1 MHGWVILDKPQ
12 GMTSTQ
18 AVGVVRRLYDAQKAG
33 HAGTLD
39 PLATGVL
46 PIALGEATKTVP
58 FAVDGEKAYRFTVR
72 WGAGTNTDD
81 AEGEIVE
88 TSAVR
93 PSRGDIE
100 GLLGQFIG
108 DILQIPPVFSALKID
123 GERAYD
129 LARSGEVVELQA
141 RPVAIDRFELMDM
154 PDADTAVFEAACGKG
169 TYVRALARD
178 LGRQLGCFGHVIE
191 LRRTQVGTFDIE
203 GATTLEE
210 LRQAADS
217 QDGGAEL
224 ASRLHPIEAALDD
237 LLEVNVSRADAARLV
252 RGQSVLLRGRDAPIL
267 AGEAF
272 AVSDGTVVALCEVAA
287 GELRPNRVFNYG

>member
-1 MHGWVILDKPQ
+1 M
-12 GMTSTQ
+12 
-18 AVGVVRRLYDAQKAG
+18 
-33 HAGTLD
+33 
-39 PLATGVL
+39 ATGVL

-58 FAVDGEKAYRFTVR
+58 FAVDGAKAYRFTVR

-81 AEGEIVE
+81 AEGEVVE

-93 PSRGDIE
+93 PSRDEIE

-108 DILQIPPVFSALKID
+108 DILQVPPAFSALKID

-129 LARSGEVVELQA
+129 LARSGEVVELEA
-141 RPVAIDRFELMDM
+141 RPVVIDRFVLDDM
-154 PDADTAVFEAACGKG
+154 PDADTAVFEAVCGKG

-203 GATTLEE
+203 GATTLDE
-210 LRQAADS
+210 LRQAADL

-237 LLEVNVSRADAARLV
+237 LLEVNVSRVRRGASCAGPAGAAAGTRCADPGGRGLCRIRWDGRGVV
-252 RGQSVLLRGRDAPIL
+252 RGSGRRTASKSGVQLRVRLPLRLHKTSTFSLALTLLSCITPAS
-267 AGEAF
+267 AG
-272 AVSDGTVVALCEVAA
+272 
-287 GELRPNRVFNYG
+287 LR